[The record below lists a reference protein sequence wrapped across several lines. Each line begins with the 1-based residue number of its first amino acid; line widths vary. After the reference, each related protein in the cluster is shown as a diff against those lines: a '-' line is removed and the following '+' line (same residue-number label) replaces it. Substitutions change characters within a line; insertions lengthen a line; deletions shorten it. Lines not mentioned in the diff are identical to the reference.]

1 MNPQTNDPIGKKLY
15 THITRAITVFSE
27 RLPPHIFHRPGLSTK
42 NTIAVR
48 SHNIFIN
55 NKQQRRHSGF

>member
-42 NTIAVR
+42 NTIAAR
-48 SHNIFIN
+48 THNIFH
-55 NKQQRRHSGF
+55 K